1 MAFLTSVPVSAVLI
15 IVSFV
20 MLCVLTMKGWNLT
33 FVGMLCALIVGLG
46 TADGTFV
53 NLTTNFMDGAYATMQ
68 NTFMPFV
75 FAGVFAALMI
85 ETKSGEVIAVKL
97 YKVFGP
103 KATPYIIMITTII
116 LCASGMSGGFVFII
130 TPIAFS
136 MLKKA
141 NMPRVIGFVALQSCA
156 AIVLWCVPGIS
167 VAGNFLPAGFLGTTM
182 YAGAGLGIFC
192 AVFGIAM
199 SALYVFYLTKKY
211 AKAGIGYDPYDGE
224 VMDDRTDAMDLT
236 ENAPGFLVA
245 ILPVI
250 VAVVV
255 SLVLGRTS
263 FSPRAIVMVAMFCSS
278 LVCLIFNWKRID
290 KKVAVMAKGIQDV
303 TGLVVMCLVLGG
315 YSYTVAATSAYSAL
329 LDGLT
334 NLNANYYVICWAS
347 VALICG
353 LTASTS
359 TGPIL
364 FLSTIA
370 PSLISQ
376 GANPSII
383 HRLTSVT
390 ATTFDSLPHAN
401 SMASNIAF
409 FRLSFKEAYPKVF
422 ITTVLIPLV
431 YSLVCLAV
439 AVLFF

>member
-1 MAFLTSVPVSAVLI
+1 MTFLTSVPVSAILI
-15 IVSFV
+15 FVSFV
-20 MLCVLTMKGWNLT
+20 LLCVLTMKGWNLT

-46 TADGTFV
+46 TTDGTFV
-53 NLTTNFMDGAYATMQ
+53 NLTTNFIDGAYATMQ

-103 KATPYIIMITTII
+103 KATPYIIMVTTII

-156 AIVLWCVPGIS
+156 AMVLWCIPGIS
-167 VAGNFLPAGFLGTTM
+167 VAGNFLPAGFLGTDM

-192 AVFGIAM
+192 AVFGIGM

-211 AKAGIGYDPYDGE
+211 AKAGIGYDPYEGE
-224 VMDDRTDAMDLT
+224 STNEGSDAMELAA
-236 ENAPGFLVA
+236 NAPSFLVA

-255 SLVLGRTS
+255 SLALGRTD
-263 FSPRAIVMVAMFCSS
+263 FSPRAIVMVAMFFAS
-278 LVCLIFNWKRID
+278 LICLVLNWKRID

-303 TGLVVMCLVLGG
+303 AGLVVMCLILGG
-315 YSYTVAATSAYSAL
+315 YSYTVAATSAYQAL

-376 GANPSII
+376 GADPAII

-422 ITTVLIPLV
+422 ITTVIIPV
-431 YSLVCLAV
+431 IYSLICLVV
-439 AVLFF
+439 AILFF

>member
-1 MAFLTSVPVSAVLI
+1 MSFFTTVPVSAVLI
-15 IVSFV
+15 IVSFA

-33 FVGMLCALIVGLG
+33 FVGMLCTLIVGLG
-46 TADGTFV
+46 TADGAFV

-97 YKVFGP
+97 YNLFGP

-141 NMPRVIGFVALQSCA
+141 NMPRVVGFVALQSCA
-156 AIVLWCVPGIS
+156 PIVLWCIPGIS
-167 VAGNFLPAGFLGTTM
+167 VAGNFLPAGFLGTSM

-192 AVFGIAM
+192 AVFGIIT
-199 SALYVFYLTKKY
+199 SALYVFYLTRKY
-211 AKAGIGYDPYDGE
+211 AKAGIGYDPYEGENMDG
-224 VMDDRTDAMDLT
+224 DDAMAL
-236 ENAPGFLVA
+236 ENAPSFLVA

-250 VAVVV
+250 VAVVI

-263 FSPRAIVMVAMFCSS
+263 FSARAIVMVAMFFAS

-290 KKVAVMAKGIQDV
+290 KKVNVMAKGIQDV
-303 TGLVVMCLVLGG
+303 AGLVVMCLVLGG
-315 YSYTVAATSAYSAL
+315 YSYTVAATSAYQAL

-334 NLNANYYVICWAS
+334 NLNTNYYVICWAS

-376 GANPSII
+376 GADPAVI

-409 FRLSFKEAYPKVF
+409 FRVSFKEAYPKVF
-422 ITTVLIPLV
+422 VTTVCIPLV
-431 YSLVCLAV
+431 YSLICLAV
-439 AVLFF
+439 AILFF